1 MCLYIFI
8 QKVYL
13 NKPQLMFIQISF
25 YKNLSN
31 YFYKFSYYVSSPII
45 SSYYNLSKN
54 SYEKFIYVP
63 YSKKKFIKRVLNNS

>member
-1 MCLYIFI
+1 MSIFKYYKFI
-8 QKVYL
+8 QT
-13 NKPQLMFIQISF
+13 SF

-31 YFYKFSYYVSSPII
+31 YFYKLSYYVSSPII

-63 YSKKKFIKRVLNNS
+63 YSKKKFIKRVLNNSYSSI